1 MVEILDLIRNIGPH
15 PLSGSKGDGCLHVTK
30 VMPLFFF
37 FKVSLMFSKLAFMLL
52 VVSKSLLSQN
62 SPGHDL
68 SMCQLGAAARCVDP
82 KRRLFHTSGS
92 DAPPCVCKS
101 HV

>member
-52 VVSKSLLSQN
+52 VVSKSLLSLLLGMTYLCVN
-62 SPGHDL
+62 LGP
-68 SMCQLGAAARCVDP
+68 QLGVWI
-82 KRRLFHTSGS
+82 
-92 DAPPCVCKS
+92 
-101 HV
+101 